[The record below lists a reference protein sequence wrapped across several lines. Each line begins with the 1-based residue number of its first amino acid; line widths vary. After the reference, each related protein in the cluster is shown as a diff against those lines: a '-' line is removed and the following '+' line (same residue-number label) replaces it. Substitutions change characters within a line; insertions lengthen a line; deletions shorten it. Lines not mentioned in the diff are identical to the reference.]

1 MKFKM
6 LVSSALVAA
15 TLSLTGCNDSSTS
28 TQTNVNAT
36 PTAVSE
42 AELISAIRSSNQQ
55 LANAPISVVKE
66 LSEYGMPGLYEIIL
80 GGQTM
85 VVDASGQYAVVG
97 DLFALST
104 VTNLS
109 AERREQNM
117 ERVALSKMP
126 QLSAEQ
132 VVTFPAA
139 EGVEQLG
146 TVWVFTDP
154 TCPYCQRFHDE
165 ADTYAQAGIEV
176 IYVPY
181 PRSGLMSGGRDYD
194 QLTRIMCAD
203 DKAAAMHAFKTDTNV
218 ADFSNVTVTDSC
230 RAQVANGF
238 ELGQEIGISGTPFIV
253 MSRGGVVPGY
263 NPAERIIARMRSAQ

>member
-1 MKFKM
+1 MKFK
-6 LVSSALVAA
+6 LLLSSALVAA
-15 TLSLTGCNDSSTS
+15 TLALTGCNDSSTS

-117 ERVALSKMP
+117 ERVALAKLP
-126 QLSAEQ
+126 QLSGEQ
-132 VVTFPAA
+132 VVTLPAA
-139 EGVEQLG
+139 NGVERLG

-165 ADTYAQAGIEV
+165 AEAYAQAGVEV

-194 QLTRIMCAD
+194 QLTRVMCAD
-203 DKAAAMHAFKTDTNV
+203 DKAAAMHAFKTGTNV
-218 ADFSNVTVTDSC
+218 DDFNSVTVTDSC
-230 RAQVANGF
+230 REHVATGF
-238 ELGQEIGISGTPFIV
+238 DLGQEIGISGTPFIV
-253 MSRGGVVPGY
+253 LSQGGIFPGY
-263 NPAERIIARMRSAQ
+263 NPAERIIGRLRSAQ

>member
-1 MKFKM
+1 MKFK
-6 LVSSALVAA
+6 LLFSGALVAA
-15 TLSLTGCNDSSTS
+15 TLALTGCNDSTTS
-28 TQTNVNAT
+28 SDTNINAT
-36 PTAVSE
+36 PAAVSE
-42 AELISAIRSSNQQ
+42 AELISAIRSSNPQ

-66 LSEYGMPGLYEIIL
+66 LSEYGMVGLYEIIL

-117 ERVALSKMP
+117 ERIALARLP
-126 QLSAEQ
+126 QLNAEQ
-132 VVTFPAA
+132 VVTLPAA
-139 EGVEQLG
+139 NEVEQLG

-165 ADTYAQAGIEV
+165 ADAYAQAGVEV

-203 DKAAAMHAFKTDTNV
+203 DKAAAMHAFKTGTNV
-218 ADFSNVTVTDSC
+218 DDFNTVTVTDTC
-230 RAQVANGF
+230 REHVANGF
-238 ELGQEIGISGTPFIV
+238 DLGQEIGISGTPFIV
-253 MSRGGVVPGY
+253 LSQGGILPGY
-263 NPAERIIARMRSAQ
+263 NPAERIIARLRSAQ

>member
-15 TLSLTGCNDSSTS
+15 TLALTGCNDSSTS

>member
-6 LVSSALVAA
+6 LISSALVAT
-15 TLSLTGCNDSSTS
+15 TLVLTGCNDSSTS

-36 PTAVSE
+36 STVVSE
-42 AELISAIRSSNQQ
+42 AELISAIQGSNPQ

-117 ERVALSKMP
+117 ERVALAKMP

-139 EGVEQLG
+139 DGVEQLG

-203 DKAAAMHAFKTDTNV
+203 DKAAAMHAFKTNTNV
-218 ADFSNVTVTDSC
+218 AEFSDVTVTDSC
-230 RAQVANGF
+230 RAHVANGF

>member
-1 MKFKM
+1 MKFK
-6 LVSSALVAA
+6 LLLSSALVAA
-15 TLSLTGCNDSSTS
+15 TLALTGCNDSSTS

-42 AELISAIRSSNQQ
+42 AELISAIQGSNPQ

-117 ERVALSKMP
+117 ERVALAKLP
-126 QLSAEQ
+126 QLSGEQ
-132 VVTFPAA
+132 VVTLPAA
-139 EGVEQLG
+139 NGVERLG

-165 ADTYAQAGIEV
+165 AEAYAQAGVEV

-194 QLTRIMCAD
+194 QLTRVMCAD
-203 DKAAAMHAFKTDTNV
+203 DKAAAMHAFKTGTNV
-218 ADFSNVTVTDSC
+218 DDFNSVTVTDSC
-230 RAQVANGF
+230 REHVATGF
-238 ELGQEIGISGTPFIV
+238 DLGQEIGISGTPFIV
-253 MSRGGVVPGY
+253 LSQGGIFPGY
-263 NPAERIIARMRSAQ
+263 NPAERIIGRLRSAQ

>member
-6 LVSSALVAA
+6 LFSSALVAA
-15 TLSLTGCNDSSTS
+15 TLALTGCNDSSTS

-117 ERVALSKMP
+117 ERVALAKLP
-126 QLSAEQ
+126 QLSGEQ

-139 EGVEQLG
+139 E
-146 TVWVFTDP
+146 
-154 TCPYCQRFHDE
+154 
-165 ADTYAQAGIEV
+165 I
-176 IYVPY
+176 
-181 PRSGLMSGGRDYD
+181 GR
-194 QLTRIMCAD
+194 A
-203 DKAAAMHAFKTDTNV
+203 
-218 ADFSNVTVTDSC
+218 SC
-230 RAQVANGF
+230 R
-238 ELGQEIGISGTPFIV
+238 
-253 MSRGGVVPGY
+253 
-263 NPAERIIARMRSAQ
+263 ERV

>member
-6 LVSSALVAA
+6 LISSALVAT
-15 TLSLTGCNDSSTS
+15 TLVLTGCNDSSSS

-36 PTAVSE
+36 STVVSE
-42 AELISAIRSSNQQ
+42 AELISAIQGSNPQ

-117 ERVALSKMP
+117 ERVALAKMP

-139 EGVEQLG
+139 DSVEQLG

-203 DKAAAMHAFKTDTNV
+203 DKAAAMHAFKTNTNV
-218 ADFSNVTVTDSC
+218 AEFSDVTVTDSC
-230 RAQVANGF
+230 RAHVANGF